1 MDVLQPLPVSLRQLQ
16 YVVAVA
22 EHGSFGR
29 AADVCHVSQPSLSA
43 QIAVAEKA
51 LGIQLFERSGRSVR
65 VPPAA
70 APLVAQA
77 RRILT
82 AAGDLRELAR
92 QKADPL
98 RGTLR
103 LGIIPTICPY
113 VLPDI
118 TPVLSRDYP
127 ELSIQ
132 WTEERTVS
140 LVRQMKD
147 GTIDAAV
154 VALEADLR
162 GLEHAPL
169 GWDPFFLAASPKHAL
184 SRGKKRVTLDE
195 IEGARVLLLDEGHC
209 FGEQALQL
217 CTHAG
222 ASETRFRATSLAT
235 LVQMVSASGGVTL
248 LPSIALTVE
257 NRRGQ
262 LATRP
267 FAKPGPGR
275 TLALAWRRGS
285 ALRVSLQQIAET
297 IRAALAVR
305 TDIPPGEMRDDR
317 SNPGAAG
324 LTAPPTDSRHLR
336 ESHRPP
342 RAGGR

>member
-16 YVVAVA
+16 YIVAVA
-22 EHGSFGR
+22 EHGSFRR

-43 QIAVAEKA
+43 QVAVAERA
-51 LGIQLFERSGRSVR
+51 LGVQLFERAGQRVR
-65 VPPAA
+65 MPAAA

-118 TPVLSRDYP
+118 TPSLSRAYP

-132 WTEERTVS
+132 WTEDRTVG
-140 LVRQMKD
+140 LVKQMKD
-147 GTIDAAV
+147 GAIDAAV

-162 GLEHAPL
+162 GLDHATL
-169 GWDPFFLAASPKHAL
+169 GWDPFFLAAAPEHPL
-184 SRGKKRVTLDE
+184 SRGKRKLTLDVL
-195 IEGARVLLLDEGHC
+195 EGAQVLLLDEGHC
-209 FGEQALQL
+209 FGDQALQL
-217 CTHAG
+217 CTRAG

-248 LPSIALTVE
+248 LPSIAVPVE

-262 LATRP
+262 LTTRP
-267 FAKPGPGR
+267 FTKPGPGR

-285 ALRVSLQQIAET
+285 ALRVPLQQIADT
-297 IRAALAVR
+297 IRAAIAVR
-305 TDIPPGEMRDDR
+305 TDISPK
-317 SNPGAAG
+317 
-324 LTAPPTDSRHLR
+324 
-336 ESHRPP
+336 
-342 RAGGR
+342 